1 MDYSYMKA
9 REKSKKQFSIDFDV
23 SKSTK
28 KKIKRSM
35 KKSTVSWLCVI
46 IFLIVGVAGG
56 FFAHKFA
63 FANDVYQMVAYAAT

>member
-28 KKIKRSM
+28 KKIKNIP
-35 KKSTVSWLCVI
+35 I
-46 IFLIVGVAGG
+46 IIPPC
-56 FFAHKFA
+56 
-63 FANDVYQMVAYAAT
+63 